1 MDTMKKNGASGL
13 PLLTKI
19 SYGCIGT
26 ANMLTSA
33 ITTTYLLYFYTNALG
48 LSGAL
53 AGTLSLIG
61 SAWGWFCTPAAG
73 AIIDKTGSKP
83 GGKCRNYIKKL
94 IVPGGVLLFLSFTVP
109 ELSQGLTVVWVMAA
123 YLIRVSV
130 WSLLQVCG
138 TTLMGRVTSDRVQR
152 SHLNQIYNA
161 MATAGSFLGTAV
173 TMPLINS
180 FGSDLAGTKQ
190 GFMVISIIFGVA
202 FIVLYLIAWL
212 GTRGYEPETE
222 FFESDTQG
230 ETGTTLEKKPSVLD
244 ILKALVTNKMCLVAI
259 GLYMVDLIGCMV
271 ESSAMA
277 YYFQYNLSNMGLFTL
292 YSTLSIIGAYSAY
305 FLAGFFVK
313 RFGNSGTAMIGGTIA
328 ACAYLV
334 RFLAQDSS
342 MVQYVACVMVALFGA
357 GLVANVS
364 ILCVFDSKIYGEWKL
379 GINNEGMLMAAY
391 SLGNTIGLAVGRAAA
406 GYLLELVPFDPTAAE
421 AAPSVLRLFLIES
434 TLVPC
439 IGFVCVVLMALL
451 LRRFEKKLPEMEE
464 EIAARKAL

>member
-1 MDTMKKNGASGL
+1 MHTNRASKL
-13 PLLTKI
+13 PMLTKI

-33 ITTTYLLYFYTNALG
+33 ITTIYLLYFYTNALG
-48 LSGAL
+48 LSGVL

-94 IVPGGVLLFLSFTVP
+94 VIPGGVLLILSFTVP
-109 ELSQGLTVVWVMAA
+109 ELSQGLTVVLVMSA

-138 TTLMGRVTSDRVQR
+138 TTLMGRVTNDKVQR
-152 SHLNQIYNA
+152 SHLNQVYNA
-161 MATAGSFLGTAV
+161 MATGGSFLGTAV
-173 TMPLINS
+173 TMPFINS
-180 FGSDLAGTKQ
+180 FGSDIAGTKQ
-190 GFMVISIIFGVA
+190 GFMVISIVFAAA
-202 FIVLYLIAWL
+202 FVVLYLIAYL
-212 GTRGYEPETE
+212 GTKGYEPETE
-222 FFESDTQG
+222 FFEAEAKS
-230 ETGTTLEKKPSVLD
+230 ETLARKPSVLQ
-244 ILKALVTNKMCLVAI
+244 ILKALFTNKMCLVAI
-259 GLYMVDLIGCMV
+259 GLYLVDLIGCMV

-277 YYFQYNLSNMGLFTL
+277 YYFQYNLGNMGLFSL

-305 FLAGFFVK
+305 ALAGFFVK
-313 RFGNSGTAMIGGTIA
+313 RFGNARTAMIGGGIA
-328 ACAYLV
+328 ACAYMV

-342 MVQYVACVMVALFGA
+342 MVQYIACVLVALFGA

-391 SLGNTIGLAVGRAAA
+391 SLGNTIGLALGRAAA
-406 GYLLELVPFDPTAAE
+406 GYLLELVPFDPTAAQ

-439 IGFVCVVLMALL
+439 IGFVCVVLMALV
-451 LRRFEKKLPEMEE
+451 LRRFERKLPQMEK
-464 EIAARKAL
+464 EIAERKAQ